1 MSESIIHDP
10 LWEFGAFKATLQLL
24 FMNDDLVT
32 RLVMPELDDSNFSY
46 EQNWKGVLILLIS
59 MGNHVKLLW

>member
-32 RLVMPELDDSNFSY
+32 RLVMPELDDPNFSY
-46 EQNWKGVLILLIS
+46 EQNWKWGSYTVDKY
-59 MGNHVKLLW
+59 GNHVKLLW

>member
-32 RLVMPELDDSNFSY
+32 RLVMPELDDSNMSKIG
-46 EQNWKGVLILLIS
+46 KGVLILLIS